1 MANYF
6 GTPQLIE
13 CKGICV
19 LSLAR
24 GSELRGT
31 DVICILSKKSR
42 EIFLSIQPG
51 YMLLGWPAWIAFFFL
66 FFFIYIVGSV
76 GQIVYREYIVFRD
89 SDISC
94 SLATVSGVV
103 CSVLRAQ

>member
-51 YMLLGWPAWIAFFFL
+51 YMLLGWPAWIVFWIFFFFFL
-66 FFFIYIVGSV
+66 Y
-76 GQIVYREYIVFRD
+76 
-89 SDISC
+89 
-94 SLATVSGVV
+94 SGV
-103 CSVLRAQ
+103 CGANRL